1 VERKITIRSKPN
13 LMNHTVFQKKVSTPG
28 KPLVVDFWAPWCA
41 PCRMT
46 KPVLEKLA
54 QEYKGKVEFLP
65 VNADESREIL
75 DEYRISGIPT
85 VIAFRDGKIASRITG
100 ARDEAGYRAMF
111 DGLSQGEMIKIPMR
125 PFDRIIRLGGG
136 LTLVI
141 VGIVTHYWVI
151 IGAGAILTF
160 LGFYDRCPIWAAI
173 TRMFRKKTVSE

>member
-1 VERKITIRSKPN
+1 
-13 LMNHTVFQKKVSTPG
+13 MNHTVFQNKVCTQG

-54 QEYKGKVEFLP
+54 LEYKGKVEFLS

-75 DEYRISGIPT
+75 DEYHISGIPT

-111 DGLSQGEMIKIPMR
+111 EGLSQGENIKIPMR
-125 PFDRIIRLGGG
+125 PFDRIMRLGGG
-136 LTLVI
+136 LALVIIGIITRYWVI
-141 VGIVTHYWVI
+141 VG
-151 IGAGAILTF
+151 AGALLTF
-160 LGFYDRCPIWAAI
+160 WGFHDRCPIWAAI
-173 TRMFRKKTVSE
+173 TRTFRKKPISE

>member
-1 VERKITIRSKPN
+1 
-13 LMNHTVFQKKVSTPG
+13 MNHTVFQKKVSTPG

-41 PCRMT
+41 PCRIT
-46 KPVLEKLA
+46 KPA

-75 DEYRISGIPT
+75 DEYRIAGIPT
-85 VIAFRDGKIASRITG
+85 VIAFRDGRIDSRITC

-111 DGLSQGEMIKIPMR
+111 DGLSQGEKMTIPMR
-125 PFDRIIRLGGG
+125 HFDRILRLGGG
-136 LTLVI
+136 LVLVI
-141 VGIVTHYWVI
+141 IGIVIHYWAI